1 LDHADQHHK
10 KTADIEARLARAD
23 GHLHAVRRMVS
34 EGKPCP
40 DILVQIAAVRAALDR
55 VGRIVLED
63 HMESCL
69 LDMADEHQA
78 TNGWSEIKKA
88 LDRYFG

>member
-1 LDHADQHHK
+1 MQDTEHHHR

-69 LDMADEHQA
+69 LDVADGDQP
-78 TNGWSEIKKA
+78 TNGWAEMKKA